1 MKHNPLAEPCLSSSN
16 RDFEV
21 FLDTVDVLAVHQGV
35 VGGLV
40 VDKLAGVGR
49 GPVLVPVDG
58 QGPRATCIVITV

>member
-40 VDKLAGVGR
+40 VDQLAGVGR